1 MGEFPIFFW
10 ECKGRGADRIFQLFG
25 GEFSTGKTNSL
36 SEMANGPQL
45 INYHFSRNSFLCTQ
59 FYPIMADTAVRK
71 GSKTGRILKLLL
83 KIVVSGL
90 CIWYVSG
97 KIDFHRAG
105 QALQNA
111 NPWWLA
117 GALLAFVLSKFFAAI
132 RLNIYFRDIHI
143 HLPQCQNMKL
153 YWLGMFYNLFLP
165 GSISGDAYK
174 VIVLT
179 RKYGVSYRK
188 TTLAVLLDR
197 FSGLLGLALIL
208 SVYSVIVLKSRWYI
222 LLALAAIVLS
232 FIVYYLI
239 IRRYF
244 RDFLPHLFTTF
255 LWAILVQ
262 GSQVI
267 CAYMIMAA
275 LGIPAHVTEYIFI
288 FLVSSVVA
296 VLPLT
301 IGGLGIR
308 ELVFLEGS
316 RYFGLVQE
324 NSVVISILFYLI
336 TVFTSLWGIFYVF
349 RDPLNEKRAQE

>member
-1 MGEFPIFFW
+1 
-10 ECKGRGADRIFQLFG
+10 
-25 GEFSTGKTNSL
+25 
-36 SEMANGPQL
+36 MAETP
-45 INYHFSRNSFLCTQ
+45 
-59 FYPIMADTAVRK
+59 VRK
-71 GSKTGRILKLLL
+71 GTKTVRLLKLLL

-97 KIDFHRAG
+97 RIDFQRAG
-105 QALQNA
+105 LALQNA

-117 GALLAFVLSKFFAAI
+117 GAFFAFVLSKLFSAI

-143 HLPQCQNMKL
+143 NLPQWQNLKL

-174 VIVLT
+174 VIMLT
-179 RKYGVSYRK
+179 KRYNVAYRK

-222 LLALAAIVLS
+222 ILALVAIALS
-232 FIVYYLI
+232 FVLYYFI

-244 RDFLPHLFTTF
+244 KDFFLHLFSTF
-255 LWAILVQ
+255 FWAILVQ

-275 LGIPAHVTEYIFI
+275 LGIPAHITEYIFI

-308 ELVFLEGS
+308 EIVFLKGAE
-316 RYFGLVQE
+316 YFGLVQE

-349 RDPLNEKRAQE
+349 RDPINEKRTQE